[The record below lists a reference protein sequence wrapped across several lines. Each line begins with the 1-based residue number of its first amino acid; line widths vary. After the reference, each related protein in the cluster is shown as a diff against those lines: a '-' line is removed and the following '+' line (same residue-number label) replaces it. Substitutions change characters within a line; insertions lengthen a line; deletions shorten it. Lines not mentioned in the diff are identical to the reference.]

1 LTAASLGWWSNRPD
15 PGLNPS
21 LPPQATEQT
30 GLGFAENHE
39 FGVVFS
45 HPQEIE
51 DDLFCLGK

>member
-1 LTAASLGWWSNRPD
+1 
-15 PGLNPS
+15 LNPG

-39 FGVVFS
+39 LGVVFS

-51 DDLFCLGK
+51 DDLFCLGE